1 MNSPADAST
10 NTLDGGA
17 GNIATQN
24 GLPRQ
29 RTSKKPVFAKHSISM
44 KPPNP
49 IASLF
54 GQGKARSELQ
64 EGLNYQ
70 EGGLSE
76 MEKSKE
82 ILDGSVLEE
91 LLDLHAE

>member
-1 MNSPADAST
+1 
-10 NTLDGGA
+10 
-17 GNIATQN
+17 
-24 GLPRQ
+24 
-29 RTSKKPVFAKHSISM
+29 M

-54 GQGKARSELQ
+54 GQGKARSALQ

-82 ILDGSVLEE
+82 ILDGSILEE